1 MHYLQTK
8 HLWNVLFTNSMQI
21 NLSLFQYMHASN
33 LEISKSFTMS
43 SSRQIFFNILLLVL
57 SPAEKELE
65 MVQKTEVNGRVELVN
80 FLFLF
85 PYNISTQFQRL
96 LLTEILRIKNKG
108 EPLVSLLIFFIKLV
122 ILVLELSKKVF
133 VAVEI
138 HLKNFSRWISPA
150 T

>member
-43 SSRQIFFNILLLVL
+43 SSRQIFFNILLVL

-80 FLFLF
+80 FFFIF

>member
-1 MHYLQTK
+1 
-8 HLWNVLFTNSMQI
+8 
-21 NLSLFQYMHASN
+21 MHASN
-33 LEISKSFTMS
+33 LEIFKSFTMS
-43 SSRQIFFNILLLVL
+43 SSRQIFFNILLVL

-138 HLKNFSRWISPA
+138 HLKNFSR
-150 T
+150 

>member
-1 MHYLQTK
+1 
-8 HLWNVLFTNSMQI
+8 
-21 NLSLFQYMHASN
+21 MHASN

-138 HLKNFSRWISPA
+138 HLKNFSRRISPA